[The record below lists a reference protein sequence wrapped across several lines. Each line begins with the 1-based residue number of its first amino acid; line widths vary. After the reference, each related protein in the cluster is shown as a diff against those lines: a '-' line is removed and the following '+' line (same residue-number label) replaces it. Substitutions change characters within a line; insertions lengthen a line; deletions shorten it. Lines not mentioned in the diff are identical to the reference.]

1 MMKPMR
7 LHLLLLAPSL
17 ALGGNIFGDLA
28 LSLSFVLGGG
38 VTSEMAMVSNLD
50 PLIKCLLSC
59 CRREK
64 QLGKTQEQVE
74 CQKHQEHDGKARERV
89 SENKNKF

>member
-1 MMKPMR
+1 MR

-17 ALGGNIFGDLA
+17 GLGGNIFGDLA

-38 VTSEMAMVSNLD
+38 GGTSEMAMVSNLD
-50 PLIKCLLSC
+50 PVIKCLLSC

-64 QLGKTQEQVE
+64 QVGKTQEQAE
-74 CQKHQEHDGKARERV
+74 CQNHQEHDGKARERV